1 MELNKAV
8 HVESPRINIGRRY
21 WIQRLMTKLIEKLSC
36 KNPKTVLIQRMMSP
50 YGRTLLRGFISDSL
64 ARLNDSEH
72 CCMMSFPVLLQV
84 YVGCYCLKDIFQIV
98 VCPLSARIVSNQF
111 ECDYLLMER
120 MRDVL
125 GVSFQMGSIIEM
137 MLLLILTVMSRY
149 WQTGFQRR

>member
-72 CCMMSFPVLLQV
+72 CCMMSFPVLL
-84 YVGCYCLKDIFQIV
+84 
-98 VCPLSARIVSNQF
+98 
-111 ECDYLLMER
+111 
-120 MRDVL
+120 
-125 GVSFQMGSIIEM
+125 
-137 MLLLILTVMSRY
+137 
-149 WQTGFQRR
+149 

>member
-1 MELNKAV
+1 MELNKVV

-72 CCMMSFPVLLQV
+72 CCMMSISGVTLGLCGMLLFERYISNCCLSFV
-84 YVGCYCLKDIFQIV
+84 CSNCVKLVWMWLFTYGKNERCVGCQF
-98 VCPLSARIVSNQF
+98 SNGQ
-111 ECDYLLMER
+111 YY
-120 MRDVL
+120 RDDVT
-125 GVSFQMGSIIEM
+125 IDTHCYE
-137 MLLLILTVMSRY
+137 
-149 WQTGFQRR
+149 